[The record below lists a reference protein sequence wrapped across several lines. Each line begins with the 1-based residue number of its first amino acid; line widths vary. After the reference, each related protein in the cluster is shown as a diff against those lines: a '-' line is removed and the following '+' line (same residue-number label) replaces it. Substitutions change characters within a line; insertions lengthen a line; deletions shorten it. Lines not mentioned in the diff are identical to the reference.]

1 MRLLLTGGGTL
12 GSVTPLLAL
21 NDVFH
26 PEAVF
31 WIGTKH
37 GVEEELIRAASI
49 PFYSIVSG
57 KFRRYW
63 DLRTLIAPFAVCIGF
78 FQAFVLLIRLRPTHV
93 LSAGGYVTVPVVWA
107 AWALRIPAYA
117 IQLDVQPGL
126 ANRLI
131 APFVQYIFTV
141 FQESADYFK
150 KRPVQVVGSF
160 VRQSFVQASK
170 NDQQNGRP
178 TLLIIGGGTGAEG
191 LNALVRDAL
200 VPLVK
205 ICNVVHLTGKGKP
218 RAFSLPNYTAHEFLG
233 DELPALMASA
243 NIVISRAGM
252 GTLSELAYLK
262 KAAIVIPLPE
272 SPQVANADVLARAGA
287 AVVRSQKEYTPTQC
301 LADIQQLLDHP
312 EEREKLGERLNEVL
326 PTDGADK
333 IIHAL

>member
-21 NDVFH
+21 YDTLH

-37 GVEEELIRAASI
+37 GVEEELIRASSI

-63 DLRTLIAPFAVCIGF
+63 DVRTIIAPFAVCIGF
-78 FQAFVLLIRLRPTHV
+78 LQALFLLIRLRPTHV
-93 LSAGGYVTVPVVWA
+93 FSAGGYVAVPVVWA
-107 AWALRIPAYA
+107 AWALRIPVYA
-117 IQLDVQPGL
+117 IQLDRQSGL

-131 APFVQYIFTV
+131 APFVKCIFTV
-141 FQESADYFK
+141 FQESANHFK

-160 VRQSFVQASK
+160 VRQSFIQAANNAQK
-170 NDQQNGRP
+170 NDRP
-178 TLLIIGGGTGAEG
+178 TLLIIGGGTGADG

-205 ICNVVHLTGKGKP
+205 ICNVVHLTGRGKH
-218 RAFSLPNYTAHEFLG
+218 RAFALPNYTAYEFLG
-233 DELPALMASA
+233 DELPSLMASA
-243 NIVISRAGM
+243 DIVISRAGM

-272 SPQVANADVLARAGA
+272 SPQAANAGVLAAAGA
-287 AVVRSQKEYTPTQC
+287 AVVRSQQEYTPTQC
-301 LADIQQLLDHP
+301 LSDIQKLLDHP
-312 EEREKLGERLNEVL
+312 EQRKQLGDRLHTIL
-326 PTDGADK
+326 PTDGAEK
-333 IIHAL
+333 IKNSL